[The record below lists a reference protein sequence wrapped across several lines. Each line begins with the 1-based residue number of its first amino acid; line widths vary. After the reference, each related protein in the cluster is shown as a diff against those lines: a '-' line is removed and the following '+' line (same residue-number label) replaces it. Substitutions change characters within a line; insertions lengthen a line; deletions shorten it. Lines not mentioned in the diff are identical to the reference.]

1 MPKTRINISLDQDI
15 ANFIR
20 VFVAENRTTVAEVVT
35 QYFLILKRRVEG
47 RNAEVIPGDPAFRL
61 AMTEALGRLRKG
73 TAVWHT
79 YDEVFGD

>member
-20 VFVAENRTTVAEVVT
+20 VFASENRTTVAEVVT
-35 QYFLILKRRVEG
+35 QYFLTLKRRVEG
-47 RNAEVIPGDPAFRL
+47 RNAEVIFGDPAFRL
-61 AMTEALGRLRKG
+61 AMTETLGRLRKG